1 MQLEGSQLEGK
12 VAIVTGGAS
21 GIGAAISRVFVA
33 RGARVVAVDIAEEA
47 GAALAAE
54 LGDGFT
60 FLAGDITDPQ
70 VPANA
75 VAMAVEKYGHL
86 DTLVNNAHASQ
97 QAMFV
102 NLTPEQWK
110 QSMDTGL
117 VATGQ
122 FMLAAYPELK
132 KQGGSVINFG
142 SGAGLE
148 GQPTQ
153 AAYAAAKEAIRGL
166 SRVVSNEWAPDAIR
180 VNVVCPIALT
190 GGVAHWKEQF
200 PEMYDA
206 VVAKIPLG
214 RFGDPEADVAPVVA
228 FLASDDSKYM
238 TGQTLLADGGSS
250 KLR

>member
-1 MQLEGSQLEGK
+1 MQLDGR

-33 RGARVVAVDIAEEA
+33 RGAKVVAVDIAEEA
-47 GAALAAE
+47 GAGLAAE
-54 LGDGFT
+54 LGDGFS
-60 FLAGDITDPQ
+60 FLAGDITDPA
-70 VPANA
+70 VPTDA
-75 VAMAVEKYGHL
+75 VALAVEKYGHL

-102 NLTPEQWK
+102 DLSEEQWA
-110 QSMDTGL
+110 QSFNTGL
-117 VATGQ
+117 VATIR
-122 FMLAAYPELK
+122 FMKAAYPQLR

-153 AAYAAAKEAIRGL
+153 AAYASAKEAIRGL
-166 SRVVSNEWAPDAIR
+166 SRVVANEWAPEAIR

-200 PEMYDA
+200 PDMYDA

-228 FLASDDSKYM
+228 FLASADSAYM